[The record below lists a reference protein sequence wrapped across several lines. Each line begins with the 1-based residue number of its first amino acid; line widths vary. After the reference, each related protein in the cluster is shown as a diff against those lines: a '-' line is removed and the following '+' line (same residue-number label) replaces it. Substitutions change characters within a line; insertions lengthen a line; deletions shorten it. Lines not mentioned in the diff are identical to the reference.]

1 MKNFILIISFLV
13 VFKGLCAQTPIGHEK
28 LTREADYT
36 LEFPDTT
43 YTAVLHVICVYDD
56 SRKDDYYQI
65 FLAADVKEGA
75 EADFTLNKQL
85 SFDVFADKFCSKTK
99 EKFGYEKS
107 PTIVTLYKVY
117 QLIWSIKNGE
127 GDAPVAGILQFSR
140 GVLVFGLREEEKGAT
155 TYIQRREKAD
165 SISNL
170 IIDAEADARASR
182 QKFERALKKDT
193 STLSENIRMLQ
204 ELKAR
209 AYRINGGDE
218 LADYQASLTSLVETY
233 QFSPDNINALI
244 DSLAVDDNSRFEQNV
259 NRLIIELKK
268 LKETVT
274 SAYKTGTTDLKKIY
288 RTDVQRSFIDTLY
301 TDARAKRDSINKKNR
316 NNFLVVDSTNN
327 HTYLYSRINKTDFKF
342 EAGFIE
348 SVKVW
353 ITIGGSEY
361 IFENIFAIGF
371 SSVSNYRRIAHTK
384 LIVRNGT
391 KDTDGWYIYLSDIF
405 RNYDNQLNNYTRD
418 YSPADTAFSIIP
430 AEVPQI
436 ILRKERY
443 VNLIDAKLYVDLK
456 GIDKTKPN
464 GLFQIELK
472 KRFNINTAR
481 LQAGLSRSDY
491 GFFNYLDIFGS
502 LSKIEQ
508 NNRELVLRNTNIT
521 DINGNLISPSYAT
534 NLDFARYE
542 NYSAGVNLGVM
553 LFDKPDYKFTA
564 YLDFGIKYGHAI
576 IADTVL
582 TSSGDYIKPFLNQ
595 LEAHTLTF
603 QFPKISLELFSESRI
618 TPRISWQLNNTKLL
632 SNNQYK
638 QVLSY
643 EKSDANSL
651 PIEKHAGISN
661 QYEIFVKVAPD
672 RNRTSHMFLRWRLY
686 TQFGDA
692 NTSFSQIQVGYTYN
706 WTTAR

>member
-1 MKNFILIISFLV
+1 MD
-13 VFKGLCAQTPIGHEK
+13 AQTPTGHEK

-43 YTAVLHVICVYDD
+43 YTAPLHVMCVYDD
-56 SRKDDYYQI
+56 ARKDDFYQI
-65 FLAADVKEGA
+65 YLGTDIKDDT

-85 SFDVFADKFCSKTK
+85 SFDVFADKFCSKSK

-117 QLIWSIKNGE
+117 QLIWSIKNAE

-140 GVLVFGLREEEKGAT
+140 GILVFGLKEEDTKST
-155 TYIQRREKAD
+155 TYIERREKAD

-170 IIDAEADARASR
+170 IIDAEADARTSR
-182 QKFERALKKDT
+182 EKFENVLKKDT
-193 STLSENIRMLQ
+193 ANLSQITRML
-204 ELKAR
+204 EALKANS
-209 AYRINGGDE
+209 YRINEDDE
-218 LADYQASLTSLVETY
+218 LVRYQTALESLSQDYQFPT
-233 QFSPDNINALI
+233 DNIDKLVTDLKNGENNAL
-244 DSLAVDDNSRFEQNV
+244 SLNIARVVTEINSF
-259 NRLIIELKK
+259 
-268 LKETVT
+268 KETVT
-274 SAYKTGTTDLKKIY
+274 NAYKKGTNELKNVY
-288 RTDVQRSFIDTLY
+288 RTDTQKSLIDTLF
-301 TDARAKRDSINKKNR
+301 TDAKIKGDSVNRRNKSNY
-316 NNFLVVDSTNN
+316 LIEDSTGN

-342 EAGFIE
+342 ESGFIE

-353 ITIGGSEY
+353 ITIGSSEY

-384 LIVRNGT
+384 LLVRNGT
-391 KDTDGWYIYLSDIF
+391 KDQDGWYIYLSDVF

-436 ILRKERY
+436 VLRKERY

-481 LQAGLSRSDY
+481 LQAGVSRSDY

-502 LSKIEQ
+502 LTKIEQ

-521 DINGNLISPSYAT
+521 DINGRLISPSYAT
-534 NLDFARYE
+534 NLDFTRYE

-582 TSSGDYIKPFLNQ
+582 TPSGSYIKPFLNQ

-643 EKSDANSL
+643 EKSDVNSL
-651 PIEKHAGISN
+651 PLEKHAGISN
-661 QYEIFVKVAPD
+661 QYEIFVKIAPD
-672 RNRTSHMFLRWRLY
+672 KNRGSHMFLRWRLY

-692 NTSFSQIQVGYTYN
+692 NTSFSQIQVGYAYN